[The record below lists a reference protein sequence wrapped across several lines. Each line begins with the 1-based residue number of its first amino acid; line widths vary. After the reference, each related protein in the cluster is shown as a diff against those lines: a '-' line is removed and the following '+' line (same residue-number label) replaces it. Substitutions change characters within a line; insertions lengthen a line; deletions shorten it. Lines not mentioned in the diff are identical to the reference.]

1 MALIRCPDCKMQISD
16 TSTECKFC
24 GCCDLHP
31 KLPEKISKK
40 ALLFYILFPIVFS
53 NIILN
58 NNASIDNNS
67 LSVNSNVLHQTIEG
81 NKTPKEDT
89 NDDAKKIS
97 EIDVNET
104 IFNPKWYRKVS
115 VDELAELITHIDNI
129 NISNEKG
136 ITPLMYAVS
145 YSNSEIVKY
154 LIDNKADV
162 NAKNNMGTTVL
173 MFACSYSQ
181 DSKIIDLLI
190 DNGADINIE
199 NSNGK
204 TALDYI
210 KNNTKLNQTDIIKKF
225 STTETVNESE
235 KMSETKVISE
245 IQQNTDSV
253 AISKTEQLPESVVI
267 PEEQS
272 SETEQYIEID
282 DTQTEQQELST
293 NDYEDIGL

>member
-53 NIILN
+53 NIIIN

-210 KNNTKLNQTDIIKKF
+210 KNNTKLNQTDTIKRF
-225 STTETVNESE
+225 STTETVNEAE
-235 KMSETKVISE
+235 KLSETKVISE
-245 IQQNTDSV
+245 
-253 AISKTEQLPESVVI
+253 TEQSSESVVI
-267 PEEQS
+267 PKEQS

-282 DTQTEQQELST
+282 DTQDEQQELST